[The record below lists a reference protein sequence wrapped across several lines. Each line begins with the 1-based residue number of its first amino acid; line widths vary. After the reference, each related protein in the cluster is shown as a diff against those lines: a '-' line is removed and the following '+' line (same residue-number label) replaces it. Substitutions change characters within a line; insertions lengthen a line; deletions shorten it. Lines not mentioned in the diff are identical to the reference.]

1 MTLRFWIDDNIDDAE
16 SNRRHVF
23 EGMFKKKKC
32 PVTLT
37 CADLMHVVLSD
48 KGYLFMNSDLYDQ
61 SHEYNSYTKDD
72 NVSTEVLL
80 QRDWTQKGFLYAAY
94 RVKFVKKGVG
104 RFYTRVRT
112 MTQMERAIDRWREI
126 KRAKMM
132 SADVDSD

>member
-1 MTLRFWIDDNIDDAE
+1 MPL
-16 SNRRHVF
+16 S
-23 EGMFKKKKC
+23 
-32 PVTLT
+32 LT
-37 CADLMHVVLSD
+37 CADFLHYVLSG
-48 KGYLFMNSDLYDQ
+48 KGSLFKGVTYDQ
-61 SHEYNSYTKDD
+61 SFEYNSYTKDD

-112 MTQMERAIDRWREI
+112 MTQMERAIDRWRAI